1 MELGAVLPE
10 KRPVT
15 YIEPD
20 FEGMSQ
26 KSAQLIADCVRAK
39 PDALLSLAQVAHTF
53 NMRSEGSIFCGRH
66 KGSRLLP
73 AALACAALQCAVI
86 LFPPLSGLFKTV
98 PLSGA
103 QWGVVALLALTPIA
117 VVELEKLLAR
127 LFGRRK
133 KA

>member
-1 MELGAVLPE
+1 MEGCLIGALSLAAYTIG
-10 KRPVT
+10 RAFFD
-15 YIEPD
+15 PD
-20 FEGMSQ
+20 PASPLVGRTMAF
-26 KSAQLIADCVRAK
+26 AV
-39 PDALLSLAQVAHTF
+39 LSLAQVAHTF